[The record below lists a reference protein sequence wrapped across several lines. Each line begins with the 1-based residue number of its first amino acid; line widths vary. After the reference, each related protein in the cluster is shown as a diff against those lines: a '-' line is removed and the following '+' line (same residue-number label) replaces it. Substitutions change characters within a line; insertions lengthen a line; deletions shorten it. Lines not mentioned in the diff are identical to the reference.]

1 MPRPDRAHSAQAEPA
16 WCWRVTGRSAPRL
29 PQAWR
34 AELAGRLG
42 ERPRRLGP
50 WGELALFGARTCL
63 DAAGEAQL
71 PASALLRLGSLIG
84 PTATVVRA
92 LGDLRTGTLPLPYTF
107 LQAQPA
113 VALAAIAA
121 HLGWSGDAVLLNHRD
136 PLAQLRA
143 ALVAAQA
150 ASPPAD
156 LLIGWVEEAPE
167 PCSHWLRLVPQ
178 RLAASTQ
185 WRPMSADDGLSLRTR
200 YLALQGPILLCG
212 QDELADSAGPAWST
226 PSPR

>member
-1 MPRPDRAHSAQAEPA
+1 MPRPDRAHSAQAETA
-16 WCWRVTGRSAPRL
+16 WCWRVTGRSAPHL

-34 AELAGRLG
+34 AELAARLG

-71 PASALLRLGSLIG
+71 PATTLLRLGSLIG
-84 PTATVVRA
+84 PTAAVVRA
-92 LGDLRTGTLPLPYTF
+92 LGDLRADTPPLPYTF
-107 LQAQPA
+107 LQTQPA
-113 VALAAIAA
+113 VALAAMAA
-121 HLGWSGDAVLLNHRD
+121 SLGWSGDAVLLNHRD

-143 ALVAAQA
+143 ALAAAQGTQA
-150 ASPPAD
+150 ASPPAG

-167 PCSHWLRLVPQ
+167 PCSHWLRLAPQ

-185 WRPMSADDGLSLRTR
+185 WRPMDAEDWLSLRTR
-200 YLALQGPILLCG
+200 HLALHGPILLCDQG
-212 QDELADSAGPAWST
+212 EAVDPD
-226 PSPR
+226 